1 MNPEQN
7 KLNAIAFYKTAFEG
21 NPELAVERYVGEEY
35 IQHNPVVKDGKA
47 GFIEYFQ
54 RLGMEYPQKS
64 IRIVRAVA
72 ENDLVALHTHQ
83 LWPDNEEWV
92 TMDFFRFNARGKIIE
107 HWDTIQKVPETSV
120 NHNTIY

>member
-1 MNPEQN
+1 MNTEQN
-7 KLNAIAFYKTAFEG
+7 KLNAIAYYKTAFEG
-21 NPELAVERYVGEEY
+21 NPEIAVELYVGEEY

-47 GFIEYFQ
+47 GFIEYFK
-54 RLGMEYPQKS
+54 RLAQEYPQKS
-64 IRIVRAVA
+64 IRFVRAVA

-107 HWDTIQKVPETSV
+107 HWDTVQKVPETSV
-120 NHNTIY
+120 NHNTMY